1 MVIYIPTTQ
10 EGRMTPEALMN
21 FLKEEQKD
29 DVAIEECKEI
39 VKNFESSNDKSS
51 FSKEGFSHFMMFN
64 DWQVLMNIYHKVL
77 TITRRSFS
85 HL

>member
-1 MVIYIPTTQ
+1 
-10 EGRMTPEALMN
+10 MTPEALMN

-29 DVAIEECKEI
+29 DIAIEECKEI

-64 DWQVLMNIYHKVL
+64 DWQVLTNI
-77 TITRRSFS
+77 
-85 HL
+85 